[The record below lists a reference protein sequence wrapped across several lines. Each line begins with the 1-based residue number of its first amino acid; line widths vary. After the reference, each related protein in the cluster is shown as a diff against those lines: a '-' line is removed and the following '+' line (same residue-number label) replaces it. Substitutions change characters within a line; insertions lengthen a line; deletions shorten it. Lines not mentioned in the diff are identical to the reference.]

1 MLATARVLLME
12 SPLLS
17 LSQRTTASPTLTTL
31 LSSQRGRLHL
41 APESLRPASQTRAA
55 SRIRNGQTP
64 KPLPRTRKKTS
75 LPDLAERPS
84 VSVSASRSNFL
95 KSTSASSSNPI
106 VDEVVSAVA
115 EAVEMDLPEVAEVN
129 SVVGV
134 VKAEEGAH
142 AVMALSE
149 DLPVA
154 DRGHA
159 TLVLQ
164 ASTRLTQVLFPAW
177 DHRSLAGTLQTI
189 FKRVRIL
196 HNTSF

>member
-1 MLATARVLLME
+1 ME

-31 LSSQRGRLHL
+31 LSSQRRRPHL

-64 KPLPRTRKKTS
+64 RPLPRTRKKTS
-75 LPDLAERPS
+75 SPDLAERPS

-106 VDEVVSAVA
+106 VDEVASAVA
-115 EAVEMDLPEVAEVN
+115 EVVEMDLPEVAEVS
-129 SVVGV
+129 SVVDV

-149 DLPVA
+149 DLPVP
-154 DRGHA
+154 DMGHA

-164 ASTRLTQVLFPAW
+164 ASTRLTQVLSPAW
-177 DHRSLAGTLQTI
+177 DHRFSAERLQMI